1 MAYNPYEN
9 VLKVMDEAAQILG
22 YSESDIEPL
31 KYPEREL
38 KVSVPVVMDDGSTRV
53 FEGYRIQ
60 HSTSRGPAKG
70 GIRFHPAVNNDEV
83 KALAAWMTFKCAVV
97 NIPYGGGKGGVVC
110 DPHEL
115 SERELRAITRRFTAA
130 IMPLIGPDQDIPAPD
145 VGSNAAV
152 MGWMMD
158 TYSMLKGHCVHGVV
172 TGKPIELGGAL
183 GRNEATGRGVMFT
196 TRNIMKKMGM
206 EMKGTDVAVQGMGNV
221 GSITAKLLYQEGMK
235 VVAVS
240 DVSGGIY
247 KKEGLDIPAIL
258 AYLGKDR
265 KNLLSGYEEEGMT
278 RITNE
283 ELLELPVTVLV
294 PAALENQINGTN
306 ADKIQAKLIV
316 EAANGP
322 TAAEADPILNDKGVV
337 IVPDILSNAG
347 GVVVSYFEW
356 VQNIQSV
363 SWTEEEVNAKLERI
377 MNNSFE
383 AVYNIAQ
390 EKKVPLRTGAYLIA
404 VDRVVKAKKARAI
417 WP

>member
-38 KVSVPVVMDDGSTRV
+38 KVSVPVEMDDGSIRV
-53 FEGYRIQ
+53 FEGYRVQ

-97 NIPYGGGKGGVVC
+97 NIPYGGGKGGVIC

-130 IMPLIGPDQDIPAPD
+130 IMPLIGPEQDIPAPD
-145 VGSNAAV
+145 VGTNAAV

-196 TRNIMKKMGM
+196 TRNIMKKLGM

-221 GSITAKLLYQEGMK
+221 GSITAKLLHQEGMK

-240 DVSGGIY
+240 DVSGGVY
-247 KKEGLDIPAIL
+247 KKDGLDIPAIL

-265 KNLLSGYEEEGMT
+265 RNLLSGYEEDGMS

-294 PAALENQINGTN
+294 PAALENQINGSN
-306 ADKIQAKLIV
+306 ADKIRAKLIV

-347 GVVVSYFEW
+347 GVVVSFFEW

-377 MNNSFE
+377 MNNSFD